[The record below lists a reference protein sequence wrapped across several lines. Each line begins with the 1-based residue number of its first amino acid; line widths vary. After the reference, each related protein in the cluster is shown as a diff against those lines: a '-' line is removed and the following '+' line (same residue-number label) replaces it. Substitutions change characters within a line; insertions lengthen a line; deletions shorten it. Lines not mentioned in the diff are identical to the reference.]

1 MPWVAL
7 AGVRTGDGHVAS
19 QMPCQDAAAVRVVN
33 DRLVVAALADGM
45 GTAPHS
51 DEGAARA
58 VELSINMLADW
69 CGQVDECPLPQDV
82 HPMFERVVESVQ
94 RQASAIA
101 AARAIQVDALKST
114 LIVVACTPTWVIA
127 MSVGDGFVVAR
138 FAGSVEY
145 RTILTPS
152 KGEYDNETDSVLG
165 SVAIER
171 MRVFV
176 ENRPLASLAAS
187 SDGLLD
193 VALRYHTWEPSQ
205 RLFQVIETKVGAA
218 DSSDQRV
225 IEFLNLP
232 MLNTP
237 ELHDDKSLVCIRS
250 LETAAEILPQVD
262 PSRTAT
268 PLDITA

>member
-1 MPWVAL
+1 
-7 AGVRTGDGHVAS
+7 
-19 QMPCQDAAAVRVVN
+19 MPCQDAAAVRVVN

-45 GTAPHS
+45 GTAAHS

-69 CGQVDECPLPQDV
+69 CGRVDDCPLPQDV
-82 HPMFERVVESVQ
+82 HRMFEGVVESVQ

-101 AARAIQVDALKST
+101 EARSILVDALKST
-114 LIVVACTPTWVIA
+114 LIVVACTPNWVIA

-176 ENRPLASLAAS
+176 ENRPLASLAVS

-205 RLFQVIETKVGAA
+205 RLFQVIETNIGSA
-218 DSSDQRV
+218 DSNDHTVR
-225 IEFLNLP
+225 EFLNLP
-232 MLNTP
+232 ILNTA

-250 LETAAEILPQVD
+250 VEAGIETLPPVE
-262 PSRTAT
+262 PLLSVTA
-268 PLDITA
+268 LDITV